1 MPSSFLLSA
10 LSRCLQGLVSSL
22 PVVRCEA
29 ASDHSGDLVGYLK
42 QWRDGKDT
50 WPWVWCQPNPHGPLY
65 VFVISGKPP
74 AEPAKVPPARDL
86 VTEVHRIAK
95 SDGRNNCLVLARSE
109 DLRRFGREED
119 FWSAR
124 CGIHDAPIERIDVDN
139 KMLLLSDERIVCY
152 DECVFL

>member
-1 MPSSFLLSA
+1 MGVVSA
-10 LSRCLQGLVSSL
+10 GETNERGDWSCTCEGL
-22 PVVRCEA
+22 PVLCV
-29 ASDHSGDLVGYLK
+29 
-42 QWRDGKDT
+42 Q
-50 WPWVWCQPNPHGPLY
+50 NPHGPLY

-95 SDGRNNCLVLARSE
+95 SGEQTQTRNTADTCACLWLTGLWFVAVGPDGRNNCLVIARSE